1 MSRFRDEMKVI
12 SPVARTIATIFV
24 GIVPVAFV
32 IYGIYMA
39 TPGHEGMGFTAIPFI
54 LGTLACIVFACYILL
69 LGYIAGDAKRR
80 GMSPVL
86 WVLLGIF
93 VPNAIGIVLYF
104 ILRHPLQRTCPNC
117 NASVDAIFAFCSSC
131 GNSLAPACPSCKSAV
146 EPSWSHCSRCGGK
159 L

>member
-12 SPVARTIATIFV
+12 GPVARTIATLVI
-24 GIVPVAFV
+24 GIVPVAFILYSIYIAGRGHAGFHSV
-32 IYGIYMA
+32 IPLVFGA
-39 TPGHEGMGFTAIPFI
+39 
-54 LGTLACIVFACYILL
+54 LACAVFACYILL

-93 VPNAIGIVLYF
+93 IPNAIGIVLYF
-104 ILRHPLQRTCPNC
+104 ILRHPLQRTCSNC
-117 NASVDAIFAFCSSC
+117 NASVDSHFAFCSSC
-131 GNSLAPACPSCKSAV
+131 GTSLAPACPSCKSAV
-146 EPSWSHCSRCGGK
+146 EPAWSHCSRCGAK